1 MTKLLTT
8 AFTRAVADYHE
19 LLNRGYPERR
29 TRLLVAD
36 TYGLSRAQ
44 RTVLHRGVFSD
55 AVNSRR
61 RALKLSLD
69 RTSKG
74 TVRVLAVDYFNVVYT
89 IMNYLF
95 GRFVYI
101 STDGF
106 LRDNGKDYRSLYRKE
121 EFVKAVSLLTD
132 TLSGLEAETIEL
144 FIDSGFTEKTG
155 EAVPFGD
162 YGTSLISE
170 RHPNLRITISDM
182 TDRLLNAS
190 RAELKASAD
199 SRIIDLSSSPLVDLP
214 RAALESAYHPD
225 FPDLGKLIPSSSS

>member
-19 LLNRGYPERR
+19 LLNRRYPERR

-55 AVNSRR
+55 EVNRR
-61 RALKLSLD
+61 RSAARCSLD
-69 RTSKG
+69 SLPAG
-74 TVRVLAVDYFNVVYT
+74 YPQALAVDYCNVVYT

-95 GRFVYI
+95 GRIVYI

-106 LRDNGKDYRSLYRKE
+106 LRDNGKDYRKLYRE
-121 EFVKAVSLLTD
+121 GEFMKAVHLLAD
-132 TLSGLEAETIEL
+132 TVTRLEVETVEL
-144 FIDSGFTEKTG
+144 FIDSGFPEKSG

-162 YGTSLISE
+162 YGTSLISG
-170 RHPNLRITISDM
+170 RYPRLRITISDM
-182 TDRLLNAS
+182 TDRLMNAS
-190 RAELKASAD
+190 RATLKATAD
-199 SRIIDLSSSPLVDLP
+199 SRIIDRSSSPLVDLP
-214 RAALESAYHPD
+214 RAVLESAYHPD
-225 FPDLGKLIPSSSS
+225 FPDLGKLI